1 MRDKRVYLRH
11 ILLCIADIEEFTAA
25 GRDLFEG
32 SRLHQAAV
40 MRTLQ
45 VMAESTL
52 HLPTEDQMQFPDV
65 EWQRIRNFR
74 NRLVHE
80 YLELDPDIIWHTVQN
95 SLPPL
100 KMAVGE
106 LLRDADSAFD

>member
-11 ILLCIADIEEFTAA
+11 ILACIEDIETFTKP
-25 GRDLFEG
+25 GREIFAE

-40 MRTLQ
+40 MRVLQ

-52 HLPTEDQMQFPDV
+52 RIPTEDQARYPEI
-65 EWQRIRNFR
+65 EWQHIRNFR

-80 YLELDPDIIWHTVQN
+80 YLELDPEIIWLTAQH

-100 KMAVGE
+100 KRAVE
-106 LLRDADSAFD
+106 QLLLESDSALE

>member
-1 MRDKRVYLRH
+1 VKEKQVYLRH
-11 ILLCIADIEEFTAA
+11 ILACIIDLEEFTQA
-25 GRDLFEG
+25 GKTAFEA
-32 SRLHQAAV
+32 SRMQQAAV

-52 HLPTEDQMQFPDV
+52 HLPEVDKALYPDV

-80 YLELDPDIIWHTVQN
+80 YLELDPEIIWNTVEY
-95 SLPPL
+95 SLPAL
-100 KMAVGE
+100 KMAVE
-106 LLRDADSAFD
+106 KMLLAADSSTE

>member
-11 ILLCIADIEEFTAA
+11 ILTCINDIEEFTVEGHEA
-25 GRDLFEG
+25 FEH

-45 VMAESTL
+45 VMAESTF
-52 HLPTEDQMQFPDV
+52 HLPAEDQARFPGV

-80 YLELDPDIIWHTVQN
+80 YLELDPTIIWFTIQH

-100 KMAVGE
+100 KEAVGKM
-106 LLRDADSAFD
+106 LRTIDTSGE

>member
-1 MRDKRVYLRH
+1 MKDSRVYLRH
-11 ILLCIADIEEFTAA
+11 ILACIADIEDFTQA
-25 GRDLFEG
+25 GRESFES
-32 SRLHQAAV
+32 SRMQQAAV

-52 HLPTEDQMQFPDV
+52 HLPESDKEAYPEV

-80 YLELDPDIIWHTVQN
+80 YLELDPEIIWSTVEH

-100 KMAVGE
+100 KAAAISMLQAAE
-106 LLRDADSAFD
+106 